1 MKSLTVFTNK
11 TVAAGALSAGLAL
24 LAAGCCSERK
34 QSAYYSG
41 SSTTTAYAGGSYE
54 EQTPATQMSGNLS
67 EASSNTVVPLFKESL
82 NVGKREVDGGS
93 VRLKKIVKT
102 ETVNQ
107 PVELRHEELV
117 IDREPGAGE
126 TAQSQGSSQPFQEQE
141 MEIHLKREEP
151 VIEKQTTS
159 NGQIVLRTRSS
170 QEQTNITAQIRR
182 EDIDIVK
189 FGNPQNV
196 TIEQNVTSSG
206 GTSEGAAESPGGKSS
221 GSNP

>member
-11 TVAAGALSAGLAL
+11 IVVTGAISAGLVV
-24 LAAGCCSERK
+24 LASGCCSEK
-34 QSAYYSG
+34 KGQSAYYS
-41 SSTTTAYAGGSYE
+41 SPATTANAGGSYE
-54 EQTPATQMSGNLS
+54 EQTPASQMS
-67 EASSNTVVPLFKESL
+67 ASSSEGNTVVPLYKESV
-82 NVGKREVDGGS
+82 NVGNREVDGGS
-93 VRLKKIVKT
+93 VKLKKIVKT

-107 PVELRHEELV
+107 PIELRHEELV
-117 IDREPGAGE
+117 IDREPGSGA

-159 NGQIVLRTRSS
+159 NGQIVLRTHSS

-182 EDIDIVK
+182 EDVDVVK

-196 TIEQNVTSSG
+196 TINQNVMSQGSPA
-206 GTSEGAAESPGGKSS
+206 EGAAESPCGKSS